1 MVSINVTVVGTP
13 LYVIT
18 YRDRRFVSVDDVL
31 HKIYRDRTAN
41 EVPAV
46 QKYLDLLHGQ
56 LTTGLRD
63 KNERK

>member
-1 MVSINVTVVGTP
+1 MN
-13 LYVIT
+13 VIT
-18 YRDRRFVSVDDVL
+18 HRDRRYVSVDDVL